1 MEYRELTKLQSTYI
15 EALPKLVNKKTGRLH
30 TSFNQTI
37 AATGRLSSTDPNLQN
52 IPIRTEL
59 GRRIRQAFV
68 AAPGFKLLAIDY
80 SQIELRL
87 AAHMSGDETMI
98 KAFND
103 GDDIHTITASLING
117 VPIDKVSDK
126 LRREAKAVN
135 FGILYGQGPHG
146 LSQGADIPFNQAKEF
161 IDNYFKVYKGVR
173 DYLDETIEVAR
184 KKGYVETMFGR
195 KRFLPE
201 INANN
206 PMQRK
211 AAERM
216 AANTPLQGSAA
227 DIIKL
232 AMIQIA
238 EKIVSADVRM
248 LLQVHDELVFEI
260 RQGMEKEVVA
270 KIKKIMENVIK
281 LSVPLIV
288 DVKIGDNWG
297 EMEKINL

>member
-1 MEYRELTKLQSTYI
+1 
-15 EALPKLVNKKTGRLH
+15 
-30 TSFNQTI
+30 
-37 AATGRLSSTDPNLQN
+37 
-52 IPIRTEL
+52 
-59 GRRIRQAFV
+59 
-68 AAPGFKLLAIDY
+68 
-80 SQIELRL
+80 
-87 AAHMSGDETMI
+87 
-98 KAFND
+98 
-103 GDDIHTITASLING
+103 
-117 VPIDKVSDK
+117 VSDK

-260 RQGMEKEVVA
+260 RQGMEKEAVA